1 MQDSTLTPPTTR
13 GAGDKAYA
21 IAKAA
26 LGSIPVAGAA
36 ATELFTLVVSAPL
49 EKRRDAWMSSVA
61 EELRHLEEAVAGFQL
76 ENLQKNEAFITAVMH
91 ASTIAM
97 RSHQV
102 EKLDALRNAVVNA
115 AGGFRPDDDE
125 MLLFLQWIDELS
137 VPSIRMLKFF
147 RNPVEEA
154 CAHGL
159 NPNEVEG
166 WPHSQALLFAAYPD
180 LREEARHDG
189 TMYKLWTAQLH
200 DRSLLTGYK
209 QPDGSTA
216 GDFASP
222 LGQRFLQFILDRPQ
236 H

>member
-1 MQDSTLTPPTTR
+1 MQDSNLTPPTTR
-13 GAGDKAYA
+13 SAGDKGYVL
-21 IAKAA
+21 AKAV

-36 ATELFTLVVSAPL
+36 ATELFTFVVAAPL
-49 EKRRDAWMSSVA
+49 EKRRDAWMASVA
-61 EELRHLEEAVAGFQL
+61 EELHRLNETVAGFRL
-76 ENLQKNEAFITAVMH
+76 EDLPENEAFITAVMH
-91 ASTIAM
+91 ASAIAI

-102 EKLDALRNAVVNA
+102 EKLDALRTAVVNA

-147 RNPVEEA
+147 RDPVAEA
-154 CAHGL
+154 RAQGI
-159 NPNEVEG
+159 NPNDVEG
-166 WPHSQALLFAAYPD
+166 SPHSQALLFAAYPD
-180 LREEARHDG
+180 LRKEVSHDG
-189 TMYKLWTAQLH
+189 TMYKLWNSQLH

-216 GDFASP
+216 GVVASP
-222 LGQRFLQFILDRPQ
+222 LGQRFLQFILDRPS